1 MAEPGCEPRI
11 LELTDGTKVHVRP
24 IVPEDEPL
32 LIEAVAAMSER
43 TVYFRFF
50 SPLKRL
56 PDALAHRLAV
66 VDYNDRFALVATT
79 HKSSERIV
87 GVAPYDRVAGT
98 DVAET
103 AVAVV
108 GEFQR
113 RGLGGALLAILAQAD
128 AQVLAFIGGAVLLA
142 VTPGPDMA
150 VVTKNALAH
159 GRRGVL
165 LTTTGIALALAIWVS
180 ATAVG
185 LSALLRASG
194 ELLFVLKLVGAA
206 YLAYLGVRTLLES
219 RRRPADL
226 PADAPPSAPAPAIF
240 RQGFLSA
247 VSNPKLG
254 G

>member
-1 MAEPGCEPRI
+1 M
-11 LELTDGTKVHVRP
+11 T
-24 IVPEDEPL
+24 
-32 LIEAVAAMSER
+32 
-43 TVYFRFF
+43 F
-50 SPLKRL
+50 
-56 PDALAHRLAV
+56 DAQL
-66 VDYNDRFALVATT
+66 FAF
-79 HKSSERIV
+79 V
-87 GVAPYDRVAGT
+87 GVS
-98 DVAET
+98 
-103 AVAVV
+103 
-108 GEFQR
+108 
-113 RGLGGALLAILAQAD
+113 L
-128 AQVLAFIGGAVLLA
+128 LLA

-194 ELLFVLKLVGAA
+194 ELLFVLKLIGAA

-226 PADAPPSAPAPAIF
+226 LAEAPPPAPAHAIF

-247 VSNPKLG
+247 ISNPKLG
-254 G
+254 VFFVTFLPQFVAPGQALLPRLFELGLVFAVIGWAWMNVYGTLINRIREIITAPRVRQWMQRVTGVVLLGFGARLALERV